1 MLTFFTTAKP
11 FRGHSETI
19 QRNAL
24 KSWTLLGADV
34 EGILFGDDEGAAD
47 TARDL
52 GIRHEPHVERSE
64 YGAKRLDYMFTTARA
79 IARHEIL
86 CYINCDIILIEDFCC
101 AIERIRTAHQQF
113 LMVGRRWDVD
123 ISRPWEFRRP
133 NWQAR
138 LRGIVREG
146 GRQRSPEWIDYFAFT
161 RGLYGSSIPPF
172 VVGRVHWDHWLVSKA
187 LDLKAR
193 VVDVSA
199 VVMAVH
205 QNHDY
210 SYHGQ
215 GKHGVWNDEEA
226 GRNHQLSGGWKH
238 FRMICDASQVLE
250 SNRLTGNKRL
260 YWSIT
265 TRYARHVGRVLLF
278 DGWLPIYFFLVGTT
292 RPLRRR
298 LRPRTLTLR
307 RWGGNV

>member
-1 MLTFFTTAKP
+1 VVWSLLLKSSSRIHRLGYAGERNAYVLHHGQTLSGTQRNHSAECAKELDASGRGC
-11 FRGHSETI
+11 RGH
-19 QRNAL
+19 
-24 KSWTLLGADV
+24 
-34 EGILFGDDEGAAD
+34 LFGDDEGAAD

-172 VVGRVHWDHWLVSKA
+172 VVGRVHWDHWLVWKA

-226 GRNHQLSGGWKH
+226 GRNHH
-238 FRMICDASQVLE
+238 
-250 SNRLTGNKRL
+250 KRL